1 MKNFNADNEPRISP
15 GFKVPKGYF
24 EDFSSRVMDRLPE
37 RGPKVIPIHSN
48 RRWLYVAAAIL
59 VLALSLPLLNRIT
72 SNSTVTDQAAVENY
86 IALHSEISD
95 EDIVELLEFEDISKI
110 DIEYQLE
117 DKTVE
122 DILSSGNN
130 LENIIN

>member
-1 MKNFNADNEPRISP
+1 MKNFNADSEPRISS
-15 GFKVPKGYF
+15 GFKVPEGYF
-24 EDFSSRVMDRLPE
+24 EDFSSRVMDRLSE
-37 RGPKVIPIHSN
+37 RGPKVIQIRSN

-86 IALHSEISD
+86 IALHSYISD
-95 EDIVELLEFEDISKI
+95 EDIVELLESEDISKI
-110 DIEYQLE
+110 HIEYQLE

-122 DILSSGNN
+122 DILTSGNN